1 MSASAGLSG
10 IPIDNN
16 QSDGYY
22 LPVAVNRTI
31 NTYTFIHLAI
41 IEIGKRNQVKK
52 RSNKNFMYA

>member
-10 IPIDNN
+10 IPKDNN

-22 LPVAVNRTI
+22 LPVAVNLTI
-31 NTYTFIHLAI
+31 NTYTLIQLAI

-52 RSNKNFMYA
+52 RSNKKFIYN